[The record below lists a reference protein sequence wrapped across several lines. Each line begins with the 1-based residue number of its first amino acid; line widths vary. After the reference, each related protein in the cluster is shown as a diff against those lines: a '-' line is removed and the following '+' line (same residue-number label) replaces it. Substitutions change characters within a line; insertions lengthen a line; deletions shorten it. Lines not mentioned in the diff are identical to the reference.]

1 MSMIDTTDD
10 ELSVESMRDFRTNS
24 KEDYY
29 KQTKRRARSLMKR
42 IGWKTI
48 VLIFSG
54 LAIGF
59 FMGLDQSATVQ
70 QTNMDI
76 LLEQEGSTTKA
87 GVETTALEL
96 LGAVRKSKRL
106 ILRQIKEEYGDYAS
120 ILMDKYN
127 LARIF
132 QQSESSRNKFYRKI
146 LQKLLTKQIQPA
158 KKVTITWV
166 SAGDSSAA
174 GAGNL
179 PDDSYTSVMEKTVK
193 ETFAFVGLEFEA
205 VRQGIDGYGS
215 GLEASLCM
223 NSLYGQ
229 DIDFLSW
236 DFAATDGDQSYR
248 TALWGVR
255 ASEHPSHPLLVML
268 DYKESLRWA
277 QLKRMDG
284 RLGVT
289 LMDLTTL
296 ESFRKQYLPDST
308 RFTHPEQLPPALR
321 FYQCNGASEGIY
333 SCIDEKNHF
342 LCGSET
348 GEQCRN
354 QKFRPNLGCEYQ
366 RYHSPWIQGWK
377 EHRLRGRLLGLFL
390 VQQLY
395 DALMDLDATLQRLNP
410 PSHQRWYQ
418 MMDVFRQHDSQDE
431 FVAQNLGLPT
441 DVLGQY
447 EESMSDFSKA
457 LLEQPATCILPA
469 TVVNR
474 LNSGNTDHRHLPEN
488 NTVISLTDAQ
498 WPSGKC
504 PRFEFGH
511 REAFQVVKHS
521 DPEGFLLNV
530 KPQGEEGSFLLIA
543 CFRTCTFSDCY
554 KVMEGLDS
562 LKIANENILIEVDGA
577 QVFGSQEMDSCHFLE
592 GEQGLLWKT
601 KTESHFVVRFQVKEE
616 GGSLL
621 LFSVVAVHSSDEGYN
636 LPERRKR
643 IDPVAPVQTFPADP

>member
-1 MSMIDTTDD
+1 MIDTTD

-29 KQTKRRARSLMKR
+29 KQTQRRAKSFLKR

-59 FMGLDQSATVQ
+59 LMGLDQSTTFQ
-70 QTNMDI
+70 QTRMDV
-76 LLEQEGSTTKA
+76 LLEREGATTKA
-87 GVETTALEL
+87 GAATTPLEL
-96 LGAVRKSKRL
+96 LGAVRKTKRF
-106 ILRQIKEEYGDYAS
+106 ILRQLKQEYGDYAS
-120 ILMDKYN
+120 ILLDKHN

-132 QQSESSRNKFYRKI
+132 QQSEGSRNKFYRRI

-158 KKVTITWV
+158 KKMTITWV

-179 PDDSYTSVMEKTVK
+179 PDDSYTRVMEKTVK
-193 ETFAFVGLEFEA
+193 ETFAFVGLEFVA
-205 VRQGIDGYGS
+205 VHQGIDGYGS
-215 GLEASLCM
+215 GLEGALCM
-223 NSLYGQ
+223 DSLYGQ

-236 DFAATDGDQSYR
+236 DFAAADGNQSYR
-248 TALWGVR
+248 SALWGVR
-255 ASEHPSHPLLVML
+255 AAVHPSHPLLIML
-268 DYKESLRWA
+268 DSKESPRWA
-277 QLKRMDG
+277 QLQRMDG

-289 LMDLTTL
+289 LMDLTAL
-296 ESFRKQYLPDST
+296 QSFRQQYLPDST
-308 RFTHPEQLPPALR
+308 RFTHPEQLPPALQY
-321 FYQCNGASEGIY
+321 YQCSGASEGIY
-333 SCIDEKNHF
+333 PCDDELNHF
-342 LCGSET
+342 LCESEK
-348 GEQCRN
+348 GEPCRN

-366 RYHSPWIQGWK
+366 QYHSPWITGWK

-390 VQQLY
+390 VQLLH
-395 DALMDLDATLQRLNP
+395 DALLDLDATVQSLNP

-441 DVLGQY
+441 AVLGQY
-447 EESMSDFSKA
+447 EESMSDFSKP

-469 TVVNR
+469 TVVGR
-474 LNSGNTDHRHLPEN
+474 LNGGNTDQRHLPEN
-488 NTVISLTDAQ
+488 NTVAPTTHAQ
-498 WPSGKC
+498 RPGGEC
-504 PRFEFGH
+504 RHFDFGH
-511 REAFQVVKHS
+511 REAFQVVRDS
-521 DPEGFLLNV
+521 DPEGFFLDV
-530 KPQGEEGSFLLIA
+530 KPQGQHGSFLLLA

-562 LKIANENILIEVDGA
+562 LKIANENILIEVDGVK
-577 QVFGSQEMDSCHFLE
+577 VFGSQEMDSCHFLE
-592 GEQGLLWKT
+592 GEQGLQWET
-601 KTESHFVVRFQVKEE
+601 KQQSHFVVRFQVKEK

-621 LFSVVAVHSSDEGYN
+621 LFSVVAVHSSNDLYN

-643 IDPVAPVQTFPADP
+643 MEPVPPVQTVPVNP